1 MHIKAQETI
10 INTLML
16 LTETYLQTDT
26 LHFSS
31 SFLLP
36 LKACSFCD
44 FCMYSACLVILF
56 LYSYFILCAFEAW
69 LYIAFDNASTST
81 LAAIDPILTFKTQ
94 HFNWTRLCKCFF
106 VADTVG
112 SIMAFKW
119 KDSWVQIMTFSLV
132 KYAWHIFGFVQVD
145 F

>member
-10 INTLML
+10 INTNAVDWDIFADRYFTFFL
-16 LTETYLQTDT
+16 LI
-26 LHFSS
+26 
-31 SFLLP
+31 LLP

-44 FCMYSACLVILF
+44 FCMSSARLVILF

-112 SIMAFKW
+112 SIMPFKW
-119 KDSWVQIMTFSLV
+119 KDGWVQIMTFSLV